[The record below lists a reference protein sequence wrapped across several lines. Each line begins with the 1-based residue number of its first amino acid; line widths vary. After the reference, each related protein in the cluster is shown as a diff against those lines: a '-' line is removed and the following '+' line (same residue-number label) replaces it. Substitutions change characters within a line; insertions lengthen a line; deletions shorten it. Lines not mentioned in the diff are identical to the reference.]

1 MGSVGH
7 PFHLNKCGWKGAD
20 RGIGFKFFAKNKKNI
35 LTEDRPGVII
45 RNMSNHQD
53 KNIQKFAEIFK
64 ALSNPNRLKIFL
76 RLISCCQPGTPA
88 TIKESV
94 EPEGCACVGE
104 LGQDL
109 GIVPSTISHH
119 IKELRQAGLIRM
131 ERHGQKIE
139 CSMDPET
146 LAALQ
151 GFFSQ

>member
-1 MGSVGH
+1 MT
-7 PFHLNKCGWKGAD
+7 KA
-20 RGIGFKFFAKNKKNI
+20 
-35 LTEDRPGVII
+35 RPVVII
-45 RNMSNHQD
+45 RNMSNYQD

-94 EPEGCACVGE
+94 EAEGCACVGE

-109 GIVPSTISHH
+109 NIVPSTISHH

-131 ERHGQKIE
+131 ERNGQKIE
-139 CSMDPET
+139 CSMDPEA
-146 LAALQ
+146 LAAIQ
-151 GFFSQ
+151 VFFSQ